1 MYEYQAKHPPVH
13 VLVAAYMGI
22 GSKPKEEGKPDATVE
37 EAMGS
42 IGLGGATEAAPQ
54 WMKDALD
61 GAEKQWQ
68 MKSSQS
74 EQSPKPPN

>member
-1 MYEYQAKHPPVH
+1 VH

-22 GSKPKEEGKPDATVE
+22 GGKPKEDNPDATVE

-61 GAEKQWQ
+61 GADKQWQ

-74 EQSPKPPN
+74 EQ